1 MNKETI
7 LEKAIALFT
16 TMTEEDDIT
25 AESELMED
33 LDLASMDVL
42 FVISSLEEEFGVKV
56 DETMIQNMYTVG
68 DVADIVAGLMK

>member
-16 TMTEEDDIT
+16 TMTEADDIT

>member
-1 MNKETI
+1 MNKENI

-16 TMTEEDDIT
+16 TMSDADEIT